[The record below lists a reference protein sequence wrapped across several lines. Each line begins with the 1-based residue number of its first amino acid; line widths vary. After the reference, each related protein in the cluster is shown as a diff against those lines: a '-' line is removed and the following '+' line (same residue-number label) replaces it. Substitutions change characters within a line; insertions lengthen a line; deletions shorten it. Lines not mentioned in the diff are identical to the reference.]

1 MLNKYSNMTWF
12 FSPIKSTDTNS
23 ALLADIKPRFP
34 TQPVVTVFFSE
45 NRRSENQF
53 SCLFSGPLG
62 EVGSLLE

>member
-1 MLNKYSNMTWF
+1 MAWF
-12 FSPIKSTDTNS
+12 SSPIKSTDTNS

-34 TQPVVTVFFSE
+34 IQPVVTVFFE